1 MDFDSPYS
9 YYNMSR
15 GEQKQYVDEARKIA
29 LEMRKATS
37 NEIALSLAAAAK
49 EYKKLLA
56 KFYSTKD
63 GQVSKL
69 KARLA
74 KLNEQKKLKISYGIR
89 KSLEVNCFKDYINML
104 TYDNRHNLAEIIEKH
119 VDNLYRREDTINRMI
134 NDRVVDN
141 LTREIVIP
149 PNYRVK
155 VNTLQLCQTERAIW
169 VEGKF
174 PIKNMS
180 SEKAGRFL
188 SSAQKRANETGTLL
202 AKLDQ
207 EISSVSEQLKVA
219 QAQAASEEAKE
230 ERKKF
235 NEASKKFSEEL
246 NNKLGQRIELF
257 LKSET
262 DSPFKSQISKTLKNA
277 QKTQIEK
284 KKKPCP
290 LICPQTLLY
299 LVHNVNNGNIQ
310 LPQEQS
316 QQI

>member
-1 MDFDSPYS
+1 MDDDSPYS
-9 YYNMSR
+9 FYHMSLS
-15 GEQKQYVDEARKIA
+15 EQKQYIEEAKKIA
-29 LEMRKATS
+29 LKMRKATS

-89 KSLEVNCFKDYINML
+89 KSLEVSCFQDYINML
-104 TYDNRHNLAEIIEKH
+104 SYDNRYNLAEIIEKH
-119 VDNLYRREDTINRMI
+119 VDDLYRREDAINRMI
-134 NDRVVDN
+134 KDGVVDN

-180 SEKAGRFL
+180 SEKAMRFL

-219 QAQAASEEAKE
+219 QAQADSEEAK
-230 ERKKF
+230 
-235 NEASKKFSEEL
+235 
-246 NNKLGQRIELF
+246 
-257 LKSET
+257 
-262 DSPFKSQISKTLKNA
+262 
-277 QKTQIEK
+277 
-284 KKKPCP
+284 
-290 LICPQTLLY
+290 
-299 LVHNVNNGNIQ
+299 
-310 LPQEQS
+310 
-316 QQI
+316 

>member
-1 MDFDSPYS
+1 MDDDSPYS
-9 YYNMSR
+9 FYHMSLS
-15 GEQKQYVDEARKIA
+15 EQKQYIEEAKKIA
-29 LEMRKATS
+29 LKMRKATS
-37 NEIALSLAAAAK
+37 NEIALSLAAAAR
-49 EYKKLLA
+49 EYKKLLEE
-56 KFYSTKD
+56 FYSTKD

-89 KSLEVNCFKDYINML
+89 KSLEASCFQDYINML
-104 TYDNRHNLAEIIEKH
+104 SYDNRYNLAEIIEKH
-119 VDNLYRREDTINRMI
+119 VDDLYRREDAINRMI
-134 NDRVVDN
+134 KDGVVDN

-149 PNYRVK
+149 PNYRIR
-155 VNTLQLCQTERAIW
+155 VNSIHICQEERRIW
-169 VEGKF
+169 VEGKY
-174 PIKNMS
+174 PIKGMS
-180 SEKAGRFL
+180 KEKAMRFL

-235 NEASKKFSEEL
+235 NEAAKKFGEKL
-246 NNKLGQRIELF
+246 NDELGQRIELF

-284 KKKPCP
+284 KKKSCP
-290 LICPQTLLY
+290 LICPQTLLT

>member
-1 MDFDSPYS
+1 MDDDSPYS
-9 YYNMSR
+9 FYHMSLS
-15 GEQKQYVDEARKIA
+15 EQKQYIEEAKKIA
-29 LEMRKATS
+29 LKMRKATS

-49 EYKKLLA
+49 EYKKLLEE
-56 KFYSTKD
+56 FYSTKD

-89 KSLEVNCFKDYINML
+89 KSLEVSCFQDYINML
-104 TYDNRHNLAEIIEKH
+104 SYDNRYNLAEIIEKH
-119 VDNLYRREDTINRMI
+119 VDDLYRREDAINRMI
-134 NDRVVDN
+134 KDGVVDN

-149 PNYRVK
+149 PNYRIR
-155 VNTLQLCQTERAIW
+155 VNSIHICQEERRIW
-169 VEGKF
+169 VEGKY
-174 PIKNMS
+174 PIKGMS
-180 SEKAGRFL
+180 KEKAMRFL

-246 NNKLGQRIELF
+246 NNELGQRIELF

-284 KKKPCP
+284 KKKSCP
-290 LICPQTLLY
+290 LICPQTLLT

-316 QQI
+316 QQV

>member
-1 MDFDSPYS
+1 MDDDSPYS
-9 YYNMSR
+9 FYHMSR
-15 GEQKQYVDEARKIA
+15 SEQKQYVDEARKIA
-29 LEMRKATS
+29 LKMRKATS

-49 EYKKLLA
+49 EYKKLLEE
-56 KFYSTKD
+56 FYSTKD

-89 KSLEVNCFKDYINML
+89 KSLEASCFQDYINML
-104 TYDNRHNLAEIIEKH
+104 SYDNRYNLAEIIEKH
-119 VDNLYRREDTINRMI
+119 VDDLYRREDAINRMI
-134 NDRVVDN
+134 KDGVVDN

-149 PNYRVK
+149 PNYRIR
-155 VNTLQLCQTERAIW
+155 VNSIHICQEERRIW
-169 VEGKF
+169 VEGKY
-174 PIKNMS
+174 PIKGMS
-180 SEKAGRFL
+180 KEKAMRFL

-235 NEASKKFSEEL
+235 NEASKKFGEEL
-246 NNKLGQRIELF
+246 NNELGQRIELF

-262 DSPFKSQISKTLKNA
+262 DSPFKRQISKTLKNA

-290 LICPQTLLY
+290 LICPQTLLT

-316 QQI
+316 QQV

>member
-1 MDFDSPYS
+1 MDDDSPYS
-9 YYNMSR
+9 FYHMSLS
-15 GEQKQYVDEARKIA
+15 EQKQYIEEAKKIA
-29 LEMRKATS
+29 LKMRKATS

-49 EYKKLLA
+49 EYKKLLEE
-56 KFYSTKD
+56 FYSTKD

-74 KLNEQKKLKISYGIR
+74 KLNEQKKLKIGYGIR
-89 KSLEVNCFKDYINML
+89 KSLEVSCFQDYINML
-104 TYDNRHNLAEIIEKH
+104 SYDNRYNLAEIIEKH
-119 VDNLYRREDTINRMI
+119 VDDLYRREDAINRMI
-134 NDRVVDN
+134 KDGVVDN

-149 PNYRVK
+149 PNYRIR
-155 VNTLQLCQTERAIW
+155 VNSIHICQEERRIW
-169 VEGKF
+169 VEGKY
-174 PIKNMS
+174 PIKGMS
-180 SEKAGRFL
+180 KEKAMRFL

-235 NEASKKFSEEL
+235 NEASKKFGEEL
-246 NNKLGQRIELF
+246 NNELGQRIELF

-262 DSPFKSQISKTLKNA
+262 DSPFKRQISKTLKNA

-290 LICPQTLLY
+290 LICPQTLLT

-316 QQI
+316 QQV